1 MVSNLDGILLLFA
14 SFFGA
19 LALGH
24 ANHGK
29 FYVYSNRKGCV
40 AVQSQPLCPAS
51 LLNPW
56 HAMNYDDYIRD
67 MQPILD
73 AVERRNVNNTE
84 CIAALELLFVRRSR
98 RSASKTAV
106 WTTVMEMQQ
115 CWKANKTCED
125 IVVSHFDE
133 IICQTIPAEGK
144 QPPVKCILPSSPIN
158 GSCPQPEYKVMIK
171 QKYTSAIISSFKHA
185 CKSHEQD
192 ENKL

>member
-67 MQPILD
+67 MQAILD

-84 CIAALELLFVRRSR
+84 CIAAFRT
-98 RSASKTAV
+98 AFCSKITPKCFEDGSVDYGNGNA
-106 WTTVMEMQQ
+106 Q

-144 QPPVKCILPSSPIN
+144 QPPVKCILPSSPIG